1 MSTHTVEGIGRRAA
15 VGGIEV
21 DYLDAAT
28 KHALVANHGK
38 RAKIKRAK
46 IKRAGATAAPPIR
59 LRSMRGVR

>member
-21 DYLDAAT
+21 DYLDTAT

-38 RAKIKRAK
+38 RAKIKRAA
-46 IKRAGATAAPPIR
+46 RRRDRRTTNQE

>member
-38 RAKIKRAK
+38 RAKIKRAA
-46 IKRAGATAAPPIR
+46 RRRDRRTTNQE

>member
-1 MSTHTVEGIGRRAA
+1 MSTHTVEGIGRRVA

-38 RAKIKRAK
+38 RAKIKRAA
-46 IKRAGATAAPPIR
+46 RRRERRVTNEE
-59 LRSMRGVR
+59 LRNMRGVR

>member
-1 MSTHTVEGIGRRAA
+1 MSTHTVEGIGRRSA

-38 RAKIKRAK
+38 RAKIKRAA
-46 IKRAGATAAPPIR
+46 RRRDRRTTNQE